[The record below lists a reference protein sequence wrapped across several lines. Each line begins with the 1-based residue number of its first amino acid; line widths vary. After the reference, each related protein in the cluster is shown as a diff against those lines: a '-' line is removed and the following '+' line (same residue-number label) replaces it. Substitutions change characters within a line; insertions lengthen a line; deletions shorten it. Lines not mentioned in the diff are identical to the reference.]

1 MFDING
7 DGNLDGFE
15 RTMQMDFIDYF
26 NHDGI
31 YKESL
36 SDDNLDI
43 DDFDSDFGDF
53 DRFSGDEF

>member
-1 MFDING
+1 
-7 DGNLDGFE
+7 
-15 RTMQMDFIDYF
+15 MDFIDYF

-36 SDDNLDI
+36 SVDNLDI

>member
-7 DGNLDGFE
+7 DGTLDGFE
-15 RTMQMDFIDYF
+15 RAMQMDFIDYF
-26 NHDGI
+26 IHDGI

-43 DDFDSDFGDF
+43 EDFDSDFGDF

>member
-15 RTMQMDFIDYF
+15 RAMQMDFIDYF

-31 YKESL
+31 FKESL
-36 SDDNLDI
+36 SYYPCRQR
-43 DDFDSDFGDF
+43 GDQI
-53 DRFSGDEF
+53 EFE